1 MHNLVIDKKVYCVVS
16 LLQCYLGTLKDNAY
30 IFEYGGGRGISTL
43 LAFNFYKLLKNLINY
58 C

>member
-30 IFEYGGGRGISTL
+30 IFEYGGVGGISTL
-43 LAFNFYKLLKNLINY
+43 LAFNYYKLLKT
-58 C
+58 

>member
-30 IFEYGGGRGISTL
+30 IFEYGGGGGGYQHYLHLTT
-43 LAFNFYKLLKNLINY
+43 INY
-58 C
+58 SKLN